1 MTEPRSTE
9 AVIDALIRDTRPVA
23 RLRPPM
29 VRACG
34 WLALIVATGGA
45 IIAGFADLE
54 MAREHARSTAW
65 LVEMAGTLATGC
77 LGVIAAF
84 HLSLPDRSRLWA
96 LLPLP
101 ALAVWLLG
109 SGAGCWEDWLRV
121 GESGSLELGDS
132 MRCLRFILGV
142 GLPLGA
148 VLFWSLRRA
157 RPLSPLPV
165 ALTGALG
172 TAAFAAF
179 LLQFFHPFQVTVMDL
194 TIHLLAVGV
203 VVAAWGLGGRRVLE

>member
-1 MTEPRSTE
+1 MTAPRSTE
-9 AVIDALIRDTRPVA
+9 AVIDALVRDARPVA

-29 VRACG
+29 TRACG
-34 WLALIVATGGA
+34 WLALIVASEGA
-45 IIAGFADLE
+45 IIAAFADLDT
-54 MAREHARSTAW
+54 AREHARAAAW
-65 LVEMAGTLATGC
+65 LIEMAGTLATGC
-77 LGVIAAF
+77 LAVIAAF
-84 HLSLPDRSRLWA
+84 HLSLPDRSRRWA

-101 ALAVWLLG
+101 AFAVWLLG

-121 GESGSLELGDS
+121 GKSGSLEIGES
-132 MRCLRFILGV
+132 MDCLAFILGV
-142 GLPLGA
+142 GIPLGA

-172 TAAFAAF
+172 AAAFAAF

-203 VVAAWGLGGRRVLE
+203 VVAAWGLGGRRVLN